1 MRVVLP
7 ASGWLIIAKVRRRWI
22 SSASAAAERATVYDG
37 VLKGSPLLDDIMVNT
52 ATAEGLEW
60 EKMF

>member
-1 MRVVLP
+1 M
-7 ASGWLIIAKVRRRWI
+7 IAKVRRRWI